1 MPILSPST
9 SLGTCGFAEGPPTVR
24 FQRELSRTAWEPDL
38 HLSLRGAVRRRSNL
52 LVEEIA
58 SPLRGSQ

>member
-1 MPILSPST
+1 MNDDLLNPS
-9 SLGTCGFAEGPPTVR
+9 
-24 FQRELSRTAWEPDL
+24 EPYL
-38 HLSLRGAVRRRSNL
+38 HLSLRGAFRRRSKL